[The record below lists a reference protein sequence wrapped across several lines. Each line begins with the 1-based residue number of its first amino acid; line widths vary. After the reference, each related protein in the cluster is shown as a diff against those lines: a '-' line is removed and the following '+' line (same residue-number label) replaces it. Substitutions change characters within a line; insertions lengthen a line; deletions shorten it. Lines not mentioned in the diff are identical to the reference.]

1 MNDRQLYRSPRAFD
15 VAMLGFCLLLASAM
29 LGLYLGLGWHGGFH
43 AAQSVSA
50 LIPPLL
56 WESVTTLGDT
66 RVLLALLLPFCLR
79 YPRVFWAIVV
89 ASILAGLISRG
100 FKFGLPMDRPA
111 AVLDAAELTVIGW
124 RITSLSF
131 PSGHTASAFA
141 VASIWLAL
149 LGWRR
154 ALPLLAVACLVGFSR
169 VAVGAHWPMDVLGGA
184 LAGTLG
190 AWLGLHLSQHF
201 RWGLRP
207 AVHWSLVGIAVIAV
221 ATLPFDGQGYPGSLP
236 WRIAV
241 TIWGMGGVL
250 LHYILPL
257 LRGGWRDARLP
268 IARVWAD
275 ETKM

>member
-1 MNDRQLYRSPRAFD
+1 MNDRDLYANGRQFD
-15 VAMLGFCLLLASAM
+15 LALLGVCLLLVM
-29 LGLYLGLGWHGGFH
+29 LMFSLYLGGGWHGGFH
-43 AAQSVSA
+43 AGQAASA
-50 LIPPLL
+50 AIPPFF

-89 ASILAGLISRG
+89 ASLLAGLISRG
-100 FKFGLPMDRPA
+100 FKAGLQMERPA
-111 AVLDAAELTVIGW
+111 AVLDAAEITIIGW
-124 RITSLSF
+124 RVKSLSF
-131 PSGHTASAFA
+131 PSGHTTSVFA
-141 VASIWLAL
+141 VVMVWLAL
-149 LGWRR
+149 PGWRR
-154 ALPLLAVACLVGFSR
+154 LLPLLAVACLAGFSR

-190 AWLGLHLSQHF
+190 AWAGLHFSRYF

-221 ATLPFDGQGYPGSLP
+221 ATLPFDGQGYPGSLF

-241 TIWGMGGVL
+241 TVWGLGGVF
-250 LHYILPL
+250 LHYGLPL
-257 LRGGWRDARLP
+257 LRGGWRDARQP

>member
-1 MNDRQLYRSPRAFD
+1 MNDRDLYAAGRGYDLALLGLCLGLAA
-15 VAMLGFCLLLASAM
+15 AMLA
-29 LGLYLGLGWHGGFH
+29 LYLGGGWHGGFR
-43 AAQSVSA
+43 AAQSASA
-50 LIPPLL
+50 LVPPLV

-89 ASILAGLISRG
+89 GSLLAGLISRG
-100 FKFGLPMDRPA
+100 FKFGLPMERPA

-124 RITSLSF
+124 RVKSLSF
-131 PSGHTASAFA
+131 PSGHTTSAFA
-141 VASIWLAL
+141 VAIVWLAL
-149 LGWRR
+149 PAWRR
-154 ALPLLAVACLVGFSR
+154 LLPLLAVAGLAGFSR

-190 AWLGLHLSQHF
+190 AWAGLHLSRRF

-207 AVHWSLVGIAVIAV
+207 AAHWSLVGIAAIAV

-241 TIWGMGGVL
+241 TVWGLGGVAL
-250 LHYILPL
+250 CYGLPL
-257 LRGGWRDARLP
+257 LRGGWRDARQP
-268 IARVWAD
+268 MARVWAD